1 MYKAHLYTW
10 VCMHGDICM
19 FACVHAPQD
28 LLAALLSLS
37 AYIQISGYLD
47 TSLYMGGCMYV
58 CMCTCMAMIH
68 LHQKGSDDGSVDRL
82 VPWLH
87 KDCPAWASG
96 VVAERGSLVLLDARV
111 LACPQ
116 ATFVI
121 LSFAS
126 FVTCSKSISM

>member
-1 MYKAHLYTW
+1 
-10 VCMHGDICM
+10 
-19 FACVHAPQD
+19 
-28 LLAALLSLS
+28 
-37 AYIQISGYLD
+37 
-47 TSLYMGGCMYV
+47 MYV